1 MRKGLGG
8 IVWSSILI
16 GVGTL
21 FLLGNVFPELRPWR
35 LIARYWSTPW
45 LLFAQFWPVIIIGWG
60 ISKLASYLRSDQDP
74 GAGRRSLLSGGDV
87 LLLVFLL
94 IVGTTAT
101 SVTKAFHS
109 GGFGWRSDGE
119 RFRFE
124 DWDFADSRPT
134 FEFSE
139 EASQPVGANTA
150 ALEVVNRF
158 GNVTLFVHN
167 LPAIKVKLQEKV
179 RAEDEARGREISNQL
194 KIVIDRKDRGFSI
207 GALPR
212 KKRQGRGKRLRGR
225 A

>member
-194 KIVIDRKDRGFSI
+194 KIVIDRKDRGFSLSRPGLNTWI
-207 GALPR
+207 SPACP
-212 KKRQGRGKRLRGR
+212 